1 MNKHRIR
8 CKKIGKGTAGDP
20 IRPQLPKAFDDFHQ
34 ELINWAKNYREIT
47 NVTFYIMQVVKE
59 TDTEFEV
66 EIIFPDDECIEQNC
80 PRPVVLAWQKLK
92 QSLSQ

>member
-1 MNKHRIR
+1 MKLRHK
-8 CKKIGKGTAGDP
+8 CKKIGKGTEDDP

-34 ELINWAKNYREIT
+34 ELINWAKNNREIT

-66 EIIFPDDECIEQNC
+66 EVIFPDDEYIERHC